1 MEQKKPCES
10 TESSP
15 EPFLREDFQANIIS
29 IAGIWISARWYNRLH
44 CFSGS
49 EDVNHVEAL
58 VLK

>member
-1 MEQKKPCES
+1 MEQEKLCES

-15 EPFLREDFQANIIS
+15 EPFLGEDFQASIIS

-44 CFSGS
+44 CFSAS
-49 EDVNHVEAL
+49 EDVNHAEAL